1 MGDVVNMNKSARLI
15 KDAREAREK
24 RDAERAQ
31 NDRWADKHKPT
42 GGGIDDLAIS

>member
-1 MGDVVNMNKSARLI
+1 MSNVINMQAKVRLI